1 METFE
6 KYWQQLLRLK
16 VHCDSLVED
25 TNIIGFSEHSIASFN
40 QEAQLKGKST
50 LGEDF
55 DVLLCTKPLNHFF
68 GPVVTIF
75 TDCLYLYFADDIDHQ
90 TKAYLQLYL
99 PLASVNMHHKNKSF
113 IVTHMAQSLDGKV
126 CTISGTSK
134 WIGNTE
140 NLKHAHRIRALVDG
154 VIVGGNT
161 ARSENPSLNVRHV
174 EGPNPAR
181 IILCN
186 SSIALESL
194 PDITN
199 MRNFLLCKKDC
210 VEDIDS
216 DSISLTHLKIITY
229 SGNEQGQAI
238 SCALTNLRKENVTS
252 ILLEGGPTTIKAFMQ
267 SNAIDWLQLHTAPLI
282 FGSGHSFV
290 SLPEITEVN
299 QAKKLSNVV
308 YTQMGD
314 AMVVTGQL

>member
-1 METFE
+1 MDTLAQ
-6 KYWQQLLRLK
+6 YWPQILK
-16 VHCDSLVED
+16 LKERCKSIPDDV
-25 TNIIGFSEHSIASFN
+25 NIIGFNLSTIVFFNDESELAK
-40 QEAQLKGKST
+40 AQNSQ
-50 LGEDF
+50 F
-55 DVLLCTKPLNHFF
+55 DVLISTLVLRSISCEPI
-68 GPVVTIF
+68 TIF
-75 TDCLYLYFADDIDHQ
+75 NQCLYLYFVTDMEHHLK
-90 TKAYLQLYL
+90 THLQLYI
-99 PLASVNMHHKNKSF
+99 PLATINMHHRHRSF
-113 IVTHMAQSLDGKV
+113 VVTHMAQSLDGKV

-229 SGNEQGQAI
+229 SGDEQGQAI
-238 SCALTNLRKENVTS
+238 SCALANLRKENVTS